1 MRTLVKYLKCE
12 RENCERLGQTFFEE
26 EAKKRYFEEEKIFK
40 KWETHL
46 LEEEA
51 KKEEAKKEEAKKEEA
66 KKEEAKKEEVV
77 KRPRGRPKKNSPPV
91 IKEKKKKGRPRK
103 YEEGYNDHTFVKV
116 LVDRKEYYRLLE
128 IEKKY
133 LEIKNTI
140 ILERV

>member
-1 MRTLVKYLKCE
+1 MS
-12 RENCERLGQTFFEE
+12 ENIDNNEVQ
-26 EAKKRYFEEEKIFK
+26 
-40 KWETHL
+40 
-46 LEEEA
+46 
-51 KKEEAKKEEAKKEEA
+51 
-66 KKEEAKKEEVV
+66 KEEAKKEEVI

-103 YEEGYNDHTFVKV
+103 YEEGFNDHTFVRV

>member
-40 KWETHL
+40 EWETHL

-51 KKEEAKKEEAKKEEA
+51 KKEEAKKEE
-66 KKEEAKKEEVV
+66 VI